1 MSRGTIRKSQ
11 KSHKQKKKVWRAMIS
26 HMLKGRGKRM
36 YECKEGR
43 ERKRSFHCEL
53 PVNYMST
60 GDSIMPVRIEALNL
74 FFQGYSIR
82 KIDGYFKA
90 CFFLSMID
98 MTVRSAEFPD
108 RIRKQQMNTE
118 NTMD

>member
-1 MSRGTIRKSQ
+1 
-11 KSHKQKKKVWRAMIS
+11 MIS
-26 HMLKGRGKRM
+26 HMLEGCGKRM
-36 YECKEGR
+36 YECKEGK
-43 ERKRSFHCEL
+43 ERKRSFQSEL
-53 PVNYMST
+53 PVNCMST
-60 GDSIMPVRIEALNL
+60 GDSIMPVRIEALSL

-108 RIRKQQMNTE
+108 RLRKQQINTV
-118 NTMD
+118 NTMDRTREQRRYSKENGNQKDAYT